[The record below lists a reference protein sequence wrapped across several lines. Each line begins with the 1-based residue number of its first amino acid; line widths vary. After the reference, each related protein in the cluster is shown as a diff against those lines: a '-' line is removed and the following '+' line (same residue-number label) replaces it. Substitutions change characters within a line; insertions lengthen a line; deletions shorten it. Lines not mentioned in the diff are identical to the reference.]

1 MIQVFFRPLL
11 IASITA
17 ASVLTDYIALGF
29 PRSLLEFEEL
39 GKVDTPGLIQMI
51 GNLFSLS
58 FVSMGSILSATDAPE
73 KILLEMWHLV
83 FTRGF
88 YACPTIGF
96 FSSGISALNAIITYG
111 SEVYSTGSW
120 SPSIRVYAILLS
132 GLFMFGMVPYTL
144 KWVVPLEEVLL
155 KKERDLLHSEKG
167 GKSRGDSHSSRHSL
181 METRKMLALW
191 VALNYGR
198 MVIPF
203 VGVVI
208 AWTIW

>member
-1 MIQVFFRPLL
+1 
-11 IASITA
+11 
-17 ASVLTDYIALGF
+17 
-29 PRSLLEFEEL
+29 
-39 GKVDTPGLIQMI
+39 MI

-58 FVSMGSILSATDAPE
+58 YVSMGSILSATDAPE
-73 KILLEMWHLV
+73 KTLLAMWHLV
-83 FTRGF
+83 FIRGF

-96 FSSGISALNAIITYG
+96 LSSGISALNAIITYG
-111 SEVYSTGSW
+111 SEAYSTGSW
-120 SPSIRVYAILLS
+120 SPSVRVYKILLS

-155 KKERDLLHSEKG
+155 KKERDLLSSEKG
-167 GKSRGDSHSSRHSL
+167 GKSRGDSHSGRMSRT
-181 METRKMLALW
+181 ETREMLAQW

>member
-1 MIQVFFRPLL
+1 
-11 IASITA
+11 
-17 ASVLTDYIALGF
+17 
-29 PRSLLEFEEL
+29 
-39 GKVDTPGLIQMI
+39 MI

-58 FVSMGSILSATDAPE
+58 YVSMRSILGATDASE
-73 KILLEMWHLV
+73 QILLAMWHLV
-83 FTRGF
+83 FIRGF

-96 FSSGISALNAIITYG
+96 FSSGISALNATITYG

-132 GLFMFGMVPYTL
+132 GFFMFGMVPYTL
-144 KWVVPLEEVLL
+144 KWIVPLEEVLL
-155 KKERDLLHSEKG
+155 KKEKDLLMERRDLLSSEEG
-167 GKSRGDSHSSRHSL
+167 GKVRYDSQSSRESL
-181 METRKMLALW
+181 TETKEMMEQW